1 MPTKISIGL
10 FCAVL
15 LSGTSGCAYIKSH
28 NPMKPDNVSIMA
40 PEMKPAAPVPLG
52 PDSIVMDE
60 NGCFHQPAAD
70 GSMVP
75 VQSGR
80 GPLCE

>member
-1 MPTKISIGL
+1 
-10 FCAVL
+10 
-15 LSGTSGCAYIKSH
+15 
-28 NPMKPDNVSIMA
+28 MKPDNVSIMA